1 MIISL
6 YSGFQAV
13 PRQEPWYWHPSY
25 CVKFNTVWGHE
36 GEAFGVGFVV
46 LLFLLIE
53 HVFYVIAL
61 PGFVV
66 VMQFCFWLGNI

>member
-1 MIISL
+1 MD
-6 YSGFQAV
+6 
-13 PRQEPWYWHPSY
+13 
-25 CVKFNTVWGHE
+25 
-36 GEAFGVGFVV
+36 FVV

-66 VMQFCFWLGNI
+66 VMQFCF